1 MDTIKI
7 GKAYVNNVTQ
17 QEAIE
22 EIDRMI
28 NADEKTYIV
37 TPNLD
42 HIVKLETDDEFV
54 KCYKNAGMIL
64 ADGNPLVWASKILG
78 TPLKALVT
86 GSDLFPA
93 LCEHAAAMGHRLFF
107 LGGLDGIAQKAAD
120 NLKILY
126 PAINVVGVYS
136 PPFGFDK
143 NDEENNR
150 IIEMINAVKPHL
162 LFVGVGAPKQEKWMY
177 RNIASLNINVAV
189 GIGAS
194 FDFVAGSIKRA
205 PAMVRKMGMEWFWR
219 FANEPR
225 RLFKRYFIDST
236 AFIPIIYKQMKEDRR
251 RKNFN

>member
-1 MDTIKI
+1 MNKVKI
-7 GKAYVNNVTQ
+7 GKASVNNVTQ
-17 QEAIE
+17 KEAIM
-22 EIDRMI
+22 EIERMI
-28 NADEKTYIV
+28 DYGEKKYVV

-42 HIVKLETDDEFV
+42 HIVKLETDAEFLH
-54 KCYKNAGMIL
+54 CYEQAGLVL

-86 GSDLFPA
+86 GSDLFAA
-93 LCEHAAAMGHRLFF
+93 LCEHAAARGHRLFF

-126 PAINVVGVYS
+126 PAINIVGVYS

-150 IIEMINAVKPHL
+150 IMEMINAVKPHL

-236 AFIPIIYKQMKEDRR
+236 AFIPIIYKQMKEDR
-251 RKNFN
+251 KEKKL